1 MVDGDKLSR
10 RVRATARH
18 AITYCVQGR
27 KEFCTTCKFSLVS
40 GDTLCQSLLVM
51 NATAQQIAI
60 GTSRY
65 NVGIDS
71 SKNWESPDGSVTR
84 EYLTIGK
91 PGISEVVNSYIAITP
106 AAPRSSEVSVVT
118 DHGTVVWQP
127 AAGGM
132 TSKKRD
138 AVNAWFVAVLKK

>member
-1 MVDGDKLSR
+1 M
-10 RVRATARH
+10 
-18 AITYCVQGR
+18 C
-27 KEFCTTCKFSLVS
+27 E
-40 GDTLCQSLLVM
+40 SLLVM

-71 SKNWESPDGSVTR
+71 SKNWESPDGSVVR

-91 PGISEVVNSYIAITP
+91 PGISEVAGAFLAVTP
-106 AAPRSSEVSVVT
+106 AAPRSSEVAVET

-127 AAGGM
+127 AAGGL